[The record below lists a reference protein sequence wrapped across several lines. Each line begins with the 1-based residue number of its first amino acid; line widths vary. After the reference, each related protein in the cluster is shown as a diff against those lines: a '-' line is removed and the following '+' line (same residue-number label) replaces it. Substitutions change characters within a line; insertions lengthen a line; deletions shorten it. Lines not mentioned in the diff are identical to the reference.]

1 MGRPYPLRHSEERG
15 DEESRS
21 LRFLTPLGFEM
32 TCKEQEVEKRSK
44 PLRHLRCQLP
54 SKGRQVLCH
63 SRCSCH
69 PSHAGRTPRSVT
81 VRAANALTHRKTP
94 PTAHRADVRE
104 MRFATSKGGRG
115 VALGLVAIGFFADG
129 QFVESHALMA
139 QNDVMTFGYFVALLL
154 LRLRLVTHLDY
165 K

>member
-1 MGRPYPLRHSEERG
+1 MGG
-15 DEESRS
+15 
-21 LRFLTPLGFEM
+21 
-32 TCKEQEVEKRSK
+32 Q
-44 PLRHLRCQLP
+44 
-54 SKGRQVLCH
+54 
-63 SRCSCH
+63 
-69 PSHAGRTPRSVT
+69 
-81 VRAANALTHRKTP
+81 
-94 PTAHRADVRE
+94 
-104 MRFATSKGGRG
+104 G